1 MRKNVVRLT
10 LVLLVCISIFV
21 VSSKVSANTIKQVDM
36 NVYIDKNGN
45 ASITEVWT
53 AELSEGTEGYRK
65 FSKLEN
71 KTISNFSVTDE
82 TGKEY
87 TNLVNWNSNDSFTA
101 KAYKCGINEN
111 KNELELCWGIS
122 KYGNKKYT
130 LKYDI
135 INLVTQFGDYQGI
148 YFNFFN
154 IDEAV
159 NNVKITIKS
168 DYYFSDKTETVWNF
182 GNKGV
187 FTFENGSI
195 VINSNGKV
203 YIDDYFS
210 ELIKFGENYF
220 KSYDISNKTFDTILQ
235 DAKKDNNNF
244 GEIIWTIVG
253 ILIVILLISP
263 WIIYPLLPKIKKYN
277 YKIKRKRYLKK
288 IGEALPSNSKIDYY
302 TALPCDG
309 DILKTYFL
317 IHYYKISIKGNT
329 DIIGTLLL
337 KWKMENNIEFFYDDE
352 NEYCIDFGKVIK
364 LDNELENSLFKGFVN
379 IAGEDKILKLNKM
392 KKVSMKDF
400 YSIYYWKI
408 CLYSRLEKQLF
419 EKGLMKKNKNEY
431 KPTQEL
437 RQEAINLKGF
447 IKYLNNLN
455 NSQDNVLTEDI
466 SGQYMLFAYLLG
478 NSKKTYEYLSKN
490 YPSKNIYKIK
500 ETEEDY
506 SIRSQRAANWILR
519 DIWGY
524 VEKKYNSYKNDNY
537 NSQSEGGNHSSGG
550 SSAGGSSGGGF
561 R

>member
-1 MRKNVVRLT
+1 MRKNVVRLP
-10 LVLLVCISIFV
+10 LVLLFWILFFV

-36 NVYIDKNGN
+36 NVYIDENGN

-71 KTISNFSVTDE
+71 RIISNFSVKDE

-87 TNLVNWNSNDSFTA
+87 TNVGNWNSNDRFSV

-122 KYGNKKYT
+122 KYGNKKYI

-135 INLVTQFGDYQGI
+135 SNLVTQFSDYQGI

-154 IDEAV
+154 IDDAV
-159 NNVKITIKS
+159 NNVKIIIKS
-168 DYYFSDKTETVWNF
+168 DYYFSDKTEKVWNF
-182 GNKGV
+182 GNKG
-187 FTFENGSI
+187 FFSFENGSI
-195 VINSNGKV
+195 VIYSNGKV
-203 YIDDYFS
+203 YKDDYFS
-210 ELIKFGENYF
+210 ELVKFGENYF
-220 KSYDISNKTFDTILQ
+220 KSHDISNKTFDTILQ
-235 DAKKDNNNF
+235 DALKDNNNIE
-244 GEIIWTIVG
+244 EIIWTIVLV
-253 ILIVILLISP
+253 LIVTLLISP
-263 WIIYPLLPKIKKYN
+263 WIIYPLLPKIKNYN

-288 IGEALPSNSKIDYY
+288 IGETLPSNSKIVYY

-337 KWKMENNIEFFYDDE
+337 KWKMENNIEFFYDNE
-352 NEYCIDFGKVIK
+352 NEYCIDFGKVTK

-379 IAGEDKILKLNKM
+379 IAGEDKILKLNEM
-392 KKVSMKDF
+392 KKVSRKDF

-408 CLYSRLEKQLF
+408 CLYSRLEKLLF
-419 EKGLMKKNKNEY
+419 EKGLLEKNKKEY

-447 IKYLNNLN
+447 IKYLKNVN

-506 SIRSQRAANWILR
+506 SIRSQRAANWMLR

-524 VEKKYNSYKNDNY
+524 VEKKYNSYQNDNY
-537 NSQSEGGNHSSGG
+537 NSHSEGGNYSSGG
-550 SSAGGSSGGGF
+550 NSAGGSSGGGF